1 MNAKF
6 LAAFALVAAANAFGP
21 TLTKVEE
28 TPVKSHQVA
37 TMLTLSAITAM
48 TGVDRFYLGYIVMGA
63 LKAIS
68 FGGGGIWALIDAIFI
83 SHCWLK
89 DNWDRVLE
97 GCPADQAKSL
107 ADAIND
113 TAKAAD
119 DTGDAVAAAD
129 DAAQW

>member
-107 ADAIND
+107 AEAIND
-113 TAKAAD
+113 TGDAAEANAKAAD
-119 DTGDAVAAAD
+119 DASA
-129 DAAQW
+129 W

>member
-21 TLTKVEE
+21 TLTKVED
-28 TPVKSHQVA
+28 TPTKSHQVA

-48 TGVDRFYLGYIVMGA
+48 TGVDRFYLGYIIMGA
-63 LKAIS
+63 LKAIT

-89 DNWDRVLE
+89 DNWDRVLD

-113 TAKAAD
+113 AGDAAADNAKA
-119 DTGDAVAAAD
+119 VAD

>member
-21 TLTKVEE
+21 TLTKVED
-28 TPVKSHQVA
+28 TPTKSHQVA

-48 TGVDRFYLGYIVMGA
+48 TGVDRFYLGYVVMGA
-63 LKAIS
+63 LKALT
-68 FGGGGIWALIDAIFI
+68 FGGAGIWALIDAIFI

-89 DNWDRVLE
+89 DNWDRVLD

-113 TAKAAD
+113 AGDAAADNAKA
-119 DTGDAVAAAD
+119 VAD

>member
-1 MNAKF
+1 M
-6 LAAFALVAAANAFGP
+6 G
-21 TLTKVEE
+21 TKVEE

-68 FGGGGIWALIDAIFI
+68 FGGGGIWA
-83 SHCWLK
+83 
-89 DNWDRVLE
+89 RVLE

-113 TAKAAD
+113 TGDAAK
-119 DTGDAVAAAD
+119 DTGDAVAD
-129 DAAQW
+129 DAAQWLSTNICALNRHVLNSFHGLSSY